1 MKNENMKL
9 MYAEP
14 MTTISV
20 VESEGFICASVHCAR
35 KVIEV
40 DQTVAL
46 PSQKITFDGDDIYS
60 SSIN

>member
-20 VESEGFICASVHCAR
+20 VESEGFICASLR
-35 KVIEV
+35 VIEYSVEV
-40 DQTVAL
+40 DEHQNMGTEDL
-46 PSQKITFDGDDIYS
+46 TFNSDW
-60 SSIN
+60 